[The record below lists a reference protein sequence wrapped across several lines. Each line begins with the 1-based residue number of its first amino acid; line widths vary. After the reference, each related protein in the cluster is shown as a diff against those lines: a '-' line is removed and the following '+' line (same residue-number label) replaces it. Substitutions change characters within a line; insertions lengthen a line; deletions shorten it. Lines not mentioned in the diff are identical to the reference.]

1 MRQRPVPQHGQKDT
15 APAVGADIRFSTLLY
30 RFLFFD
36 WLFADMTKAT
46 NLFER
51 HSAWQH
57 NRKMCCHLPTY
68 LWRWAVLTAFAFGL
82 GYLFEQMLEISVL
95 AACFFTCSCVTLTGM
110 LVISVMWVFL
120 SKAEVS

>member
-57 NRKMCCHLPTY
+57 NRNMRRHLLTY
-68 LWRWAVLTAFAFGL
+68 LRRWSVLTVLAFGL
-82 GYLFEQMLEISVL
+82 GCLFEQLLKTGVM
-95 AACFFTCSCVTLTGM
+95 AACFFTWSCVTVTGM
-110 LVISVMWVFL
+110 LVTSVLWVFL
-120 SKAEVS
+120 SNPEAS

>member
-1 MRQRPVPQHGQKDT
+1 MRHKPAPQHGREDT
-15 APAVGADIRFSTLLY
+15 VPAVGADIRFATLLY
-30 RFLFFD
+30 RYIFFD

-57 NRKMCCHLPTY
+57 NKKMCRHLPTY
-68 LWRWAVLTAFAFGL
+68 LRRWAVLTALAFGL
-82 GYLFEQMLEISVL
+82 GDLFEQMLKIVVV

-110 LVISVMWVFL
+110 LVISVLWVFL